1 MYECENKCIDT
12 MIEKDIFIEKL
23 KKRTKKFA
31 VDIIALCNSLLVGQA
46 SSVITYQRIKT
57 NL

>member
-1 MYECENKCIDT
+1 MHECENKYLDT

-23 KKRTKKFA
+23 KKRTKNFA

-46 SSVITYQRIKT
+46 SSVITY
-57 NL
+57 